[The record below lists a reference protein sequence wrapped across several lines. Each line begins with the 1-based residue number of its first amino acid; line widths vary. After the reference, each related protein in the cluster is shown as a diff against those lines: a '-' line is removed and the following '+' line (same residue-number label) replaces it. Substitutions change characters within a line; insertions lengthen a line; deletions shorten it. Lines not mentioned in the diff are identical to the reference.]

1 MLAVD
6 NDSETNHKTI
16 INAVPE
22 IKELKVPEFE
32 LSPEAKFMIDTPSNE
47 QKNAY
52 IIESIDKLAQ
62 QSKWNTDVLCDI
74 NKEIRTTNQHVNN
87 LEVWYIKHKDRI
99 EQSLQLA
106 KIYEK
111 DLSERT
117 WLSKVLTAG
126 LGRLFTIISGI
137 LAILIMY
144 YELLKYI
151 QK

>member
-6 NDSETNHKTI
+6 KDSETNHRTI

-62 QSKWNTDVLCDI
+62 QSKWNTDVLCEI
-74 NKEIRTTNQHVNN
+74 NKEIRITNQHVNN
-87 LEVWYIKHKDRI
+87 LEVWYINHKDRI

-117 WLSKVLTAG
+117 WLSKMLTTG
-126 LGRLFTIISGI
+126 IGRLFTIISGI

-144 YELLKYI
+144 YELLKYF

>member
-6 NDSETNHKTI
+6 KDSETNHKTI

-52 IIESIDKLAQ
+52 IIESLDKLAQ
-62 QSKWNTDVLCDI
+62 QSKWNTDVLCEI

-87 LEVWYIKHKDRI
+87 LEIWYISHKDRI
-99 EQSLQLA
+99 EQSLKLT

-111 DLSERT
+111 YLSERT
-117 WLSKVLTAG
+117 WLSKVLTTG
-126 LGRLFTIISGI
+126 MGRLFTIISGI

-144 YELLKYI
+144 YELLKYL

>member
-6 NDSETNHKTI
+6 KDSETNHRTI

-62 QSKWNTDVLCDI
+62 QSKWNTDVLCEI

-87 LEVWYIKHKDRI
+87 LEVWYIND
-99 EQSLQLA
+99 
-106 KIYEK
+106 
-111 DLSERT
+111 
-117 WLSKVLTAG
+117 
-126 LGRLFTIISGI
+126 
-137 LAILIMY
+137 
-144 YELLKYI
+144 
-151 QK
+151 

>member
-6 NDSETNHKTI
+6 NDSEPNHKTI

-62 QSKWNTDVLCDI
+62 QSKWNTDVLCEI

-87 LEVWYIKHKDRI
+87 LEVWYINHKDRI

-117 WLSKVLTAG
+117 WLSKVLTTG

>member
-6 NDSETNHKTI
+6 KDSETNHRTI

-62 QSKWNTDVLCDI
+62 QSKWNTDVLCEI

-87 LEVWYIKHKDRI
+87 LEVWYINHKDRI

-117 WLSKVLTAG
+117 WLSKMLTTG

-144 YELLKYI
+144 YELLKYF

>member
-87 LEVWYIKHKDRI
+87 LEVWYINHKDRI

-117 WLSKVLTAG
+117 WLSKILTTG

>member
-22 IKELKVPEFE
+22 IKELKVPDFE

-87 LEVWYIKHKDRI
+87 LEVWYINHKDRI

-117 WLSKVLTAG
+117 WLSKVLTTG
-126 LGRLFTIISGI
+126 LGHLFTIISGI

>member
-32 LSPEAKFMIDTPSNE
+32 LSPEAKFMIDIPSNE

-87 LEVWYIKHKDRI
+87 LEVWYINHKDRI

-117 WLSKVLTAG
+117 WLSKVLTTG

>member
-87 LEVWYIKHKDRI
+87 LEVWYINHKDRI

-117 WLSKVLTAG
+117 WLSKVLTTG

>member
-6 NDSETNHKTI
+6 KDSETNHRTI

-52 IIESIDKLAQ
+52 IIESLDKLAQ
-62 QSKWNTDVLCDI
+62 QSKWNTDVLCEI

-87 LEVWYIKHKDRI
+87 LEVWYINHKDRI

-117 WLSKVLTAG
+117 WLSKMLTTG

-144 YELLKYI
+144 YELLKYF

>member
-6 NDSETNHKTI
+6 KDSETNHRTI

-62 QSKWNTDVLCDI
+62 QSKWNTDVLCEI

-87 LEVWYIKHKDRI
+87 LEVWYINHKDRI

-117 WLSKVLTAG
+117 WLSKVLTTG

>member
-87 LEVWYIKHKDRI
+87 LEVWYINHKDRI

-117 WLSKVLTAG
+117 WLSKVLTTG
-126 LGRLFTIISGI
+126 LGRLFTIISGM

>member
-6 NDSETNHKTI
+6 KDSETNHKTI

-52 IIESIDKLAQ
+52 IIESLDKLAQ
-62 QSKWNTDVLCDI
+62 QSKWNTDVLCEI
-74 NKEIRTTNQHVNN
+74 NTEIRTTNQHVNN
-87 LEVWYIKHKDRI
+87 LEVWYINHKDRI

-117 WLSKVLTAG
+117 WLSKVLTTG

>member
-6 NDSETNHKTI
+6 KDSETNHRTI

-62 QSKWNTDVLCDI
+62 QSKWNTDVLCEI

-87 LEVWYIKHKDRI
+87 LEVWYINHKDRI

-117 WLSKVLTAG
+117 WLSKLLTTG
-126 LGRLFTIISGI
+126 MGRLFTIISGI

-144 YELLKYI
+144 YELLKYF